1 MGLEVKFMPGRY
13 VKPFVHAHRLLLSSP
28 PRIPEHI
35 CGGEGGHMAVTVQM
49 QFTSAV
55 TEMYQDAFVGSAIE
69 NGTTIIQFDLR
80 QHDFHSELGTKAT
93 IWWRKESYHVDVH
106 ELSTFHNPIAY
117 RFIVAQ
123 GSYVNDHD
131 QRIYFTPTI
140 QGVSTSQHMSHSVIR
155 LACYLAV
162 VCGVSLR
169 HIALLFAVLFL
180 IPITK
185 SSIKRWI
192 DDIGAHLPPPE
203 EMLQQLLALAPA
215 TECHIDG
222 YYPLGTDHCVM
233 VVKDEHDR
241 ILITHETVSENGKEA
256 RQFLQHVKDLGLHVT
271 AAFSDYSQSF
281 TEAIKAVF
289 PHARFQA
296 DHFHTVKNIWGHLK
310 KSLLS
315 YRRKVKASG
324 TEQNDAQLLGVAKQL
339 WQLRWSLLKK
349 PANLSGEEKQA
360 MAALER
366 EDAGFVHR
374 FRSIIRQLVNIFD
387 HSHSEAQAK
396 IKLKQL
402 RQEINAV
409 DDDHLQKILTFF
421 DDHWDQA
428 LRYLRKKGM
437 GKHRRGSNSESGMRL
452 LRRLEKNHDGIR
464 SAATRQH
471 YIQIYQA
478 IKYLSL
484 DIAAFIEQGPQM
496 PGPPRV

>member
-1 MGLEVKFMPGRY
+1 
-13 VKPFVHAHRLLLSSP
+13 
-28 PRIPEHI
+28 
-35 CGGEGGHMAVTVQM
+35 MAVTVQM
-49 QFTSAV
+49 QFESAV
-55 TEMYQDAFVGSAIE
+55 TELYEDAFIGSSIE

-80 QHDFHSELGTKAT
+80 KLDFQRVLETTSTICWCKAPYT
-93 IWWRKESYHVDVH
+93 VEVH
-106 ELSTFHNPIAY
+106 ELSTFHNPIKY
-117 RFIVAQ
+117 RFILAQ
-123 GSYVNDHD
+123 GSYLNDQH
-131 QRIYFTPTI
+131 QRVYFTPEI

-169 HIALLFAVLFL
+169 NIALLFAALFL

-192 DDIGAHLPPPE
+192 DDIGTHLPTPE
-203 EMLQQLLALAPA
+203 EILRQLLAIAPA

-241 ILITHETVSENGKEA
+241 ILITHEAASENGDDA
-256 RQFLQHVKDLGLHVT
+256 RQFLQRCKDLGLHVT

-281 TEAIKAVF
+281 TEAIKAVY
-289 PHARFQA
+289 PHARLQG

-310 KSLLS
+310 KALLA
-315 YRRKVKASG
+315 YRRQVKASG
-324 TEQNDAQLLGVAKQL
+324 EAQQHEASIALAKQL
-339 WQLRWSLLKK
+339 WTWRWSLLKK
-349 PANLSGEEKQA
+349 PSNLSGEEKQA
-360 MAALER
+360 ITALESAD
-366 EDAGFVHR
+366 EGFVHS
-374 FRSIIRQLVNIFD
+374 FRHIIRQLVHIFD
-387 HSHSEAQAK
+387 YAHSEAHAK
-396 IKLKQL
+396 LRLQQL
-402 RQEINAV
+402 RQDIQALG
-409 DDDHLQKILTFF
+409 DPHLDKIPQFF
-421 DDHWDQA
+421 DAHWEQA

-484 DIAAFIEQGPQM
+484 DVADFLEKGPQLAEL
-496 PGPPRV
+496 PDV